1 MFLGASL
8 LLCSGRDGT
17 FHFVN
22 GGGVSH
28 LSHVLCHGDWN
39 CTAMTLMLLG
49 VVEKITC
56 YSIGCE
62 GFLGWWP
69 REDENV
75 PSGVSEGYSQLV
87 KLLLRKQRHDIAS
100 LATYILHRLRFYEVA
115 CRYEVLLRHP
125 VIGFD
130 CGISKFLDSL
140 FFLEKLNFTVLLF
153 FLKLVKLVYF
163 LEGSRPQK

>member
-8 LLCSGRDGT
+8 LLCSGRDGI

-22 GGGVSH
+22 GAGVSH
-28 LSHVLCHGDWN
+28 LSHVLCHGDRN
-39 CTAMTLMLLG
+39 STAMTLMLLA

-56 YSIGCE
+56 HSIGCE

-100 LATYILHRLRFYEVA
+100 LATYLLHRLRFYEVA
-115 CRYEVLLRHP
+115 CRYEVLLRHAI
-125 VIGFD
+125 VGFG
-130 CGISKFLDSL
+130 CGSSKFLDCL
-140 FFLEKLNFTVLLF
+140 FLLGKLNFTVLLF
-153 FLKLVKLVYF
+153 VSKIGQVSIF
-163 LEGSRPQK
+163 S